1 MRKEVILRN
10 LRVVRAEVI
19 KTMKIWLTYPIM
31 LVFWGIFPLVW
42 VMPFIFQG
50 KAFVGGLTSESFKT
64 LTGTGNYL
72 SFVLLGAIISTYI
85 FSGLWGVGNALRE
98 ETYWGTLEYMIVSPT
113 HPMVILVGKTLVEF
127 IYASVVVIIQ
137 ALIAVFILGL
147 RVGIDQI
154 LPVILIVFLLLVG
167 FYGLAIALAGFT
179 LLIKEVH
186 GFVHTLEW
194 VFYLFSPIRYP
205 VEINPITKTLSLL
218 LPLTYAL
225 VAVRAIILLNKKILD
240 LGQTILLLGVMD
252 IVFLLVG
259 ILLFTYLEKK
269 TRKIGT
275 IAMY

>member
-1 MRKEVILRN
+1 MVRN
-10 LRVVRAEVI
+10 LRVIKAEVI
-19 KTMKIWLTYPIM
+19 KTIKIWFTYPIM

-50 KAFVGGLTSESFKT
+50 KAFVGGLTSESFKS
-64 LTGTGNYL
+64 LTGTANYL

-113 HPMVILVGKTLVEF
+113 HPMVILVGKTMVEF
-127 IYASVVVIIQ
+127 LYASVVVIAQ
-137 ALIAVFILGL
+137 VLISVFILGL
-147 RVGIDQI
+147 RVGISQF
-154 LPVILIVFLLLVG
+154 LPVVLIVFLLLVG
-167 FYGLAIALAGFT
+167 FYGLAIGLAGFT

-225 VAVRAIILLNKKILD
+225 VAVRAIILLNKRILD
-240 LGQTILLLGVMD
+240 LGQTILFLGIMD
-252 IVFLLVG
+252 IVFLIAG
-259 ILLFTYLEKK
+259 IFLFAYLEKK
-269 TRKIGT
+269 TRKMGT